1 MSDIF
6 SEREKAFEAKYKHDQ
21 DLKFQAQSRSNR
33 QFGQWLGEKLGLSA
47 AEQESYG
54 KELVAARLNTLI
66 REELIKKI
74 MKDIAAHKAAI
85 GEGEVRKALDRF
97 YKTALEEVA
106 KEQAA
111 KKK

>member
-6 SEREKAFEAKYKHDQ
+6 SQREKAFEAKYKHDQ
-21 DLKFQAQSRSNR
+21 DLKFQAQSRSNK
-33 QFGQWLGEKLGLSA
+33 QFGKWLGEKLGLSE

-54 KELVAARLNTLI
+54 KELVAARLNTLV

-74 MKDIAAHKAAI
+74 MKDIAAQKADI
-85 GEGEVRKALDRF
+85 GEDEVRKALNRF
-97 YKTALEEVA
+97 YATALEEVA

-111 KKK
+111 KKQ

>member
-21 DLKFQAQSRSNR
+21 DLKFQAQSRSNK

-47 AEQESYG
+47 AAQEAYG
-54 KELVAARLNTLI
+54 KELVAARLNTLV

-74 MKDIAAHKAAI
+74 MKDIAAHKADI
-85 GEGEVRKALDRF
+85 DEREVRKALDRF
-97 YKTALEEVA
+97 YAIAQEEVA
-106 KEQAA
+106 KERAE
-111 KKK
+111 KK

>member
-1 MSDIF
+1 MSDFI

-21 DLKFQAQSRSNR
+21 DLKFQAQSRSNK

-47 AEQESYG
+47 AAQEAYG
-54 KELVAARLNTLI
+54 QELVAARLNTLV

-74 MKDIAAHKAAI
+74 MKDIASHKADI
-85 GEGEVRKALDRF
+85 SEPEVRKALDRF
-97 YKTALEEVA
+97 YAIAQEEVA
-106 KEQAA
+106 KERVE